1 MVLEF
6 PGGAHGGIHLA
17 ARGDAGARGIHLSG
31 IHLSSAVGFSFD
43 PSGIGGFIACIE
55 MLGSVVKERF
65 EYIILGVGGIST
77 RTCFDIARLLV
88 TGGISTWQITIAE
101 RFGVDFSFDLFS
113 LNFDILLT
121 SLNIW
126 EGLFLRIL
134 ILSG

>member
-1 MVLEF
+1 MVHEF

-65 EYIILGVGGIST
+65 EYIILGVGEYPPELVSILLD
-77 RTCFDIARLLV
+77 FWLLV
-88 TGGISTWQITIAE
+88 EYQHG
-101 RFGVDFSFDLFS
+101 R
-113 LNFDILLT
+113 
-121 SLNIW
+121 
-126 EGLFLRIL
+126 
-134 ILSG
+134 